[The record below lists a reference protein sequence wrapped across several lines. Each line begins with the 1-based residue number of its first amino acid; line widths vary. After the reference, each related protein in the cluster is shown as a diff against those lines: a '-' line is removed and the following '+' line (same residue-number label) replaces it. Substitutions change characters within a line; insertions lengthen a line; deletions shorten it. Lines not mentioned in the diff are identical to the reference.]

1 LDAAYRGGALPL
13 EGLKDL
19 FGKLRAHADAVIL
32 DAELV
37 LSAVAHLTG
46 KLPHPHRDGAA
57 RRGKLD
63 GVGQQV
69 QQDLIQPGLVAV
81 DVLVGHVH
89 DVHVKLQLLCVNL
102 PADNGFQIVQHIRK
116 VDFHLFQMD
125 LSAFNAAHIQH
136 IVDEGEQMVAGCKGL
151 AKIILHPLGIVDIA
165 ERQRSKADDG
175 VHGGAD
181 IVGHIGK
188 EGALGAVGGLGSSN
202 GIGKRLIYLPV
213 GGAVGHD
220 KDVFGS
226 ALHLAA
232 HGNDVEPA
240 PLPGFQMHILII
252 PFALLPAEK
261 PFQIVFIAFRVI
273 LRVQRCQ
280 NTGIL
285 PDFSPWD
292 TQQPLNVR
300 ADVIHLGG
308 LGVQHQENV
317 VHVQRKLL
325 EQLVPVRDLGIL
337 PAQGRMVSAHDH
349 QNDQH
354 GHAYGNAR
362 HDLRRAEPQFVQISI
377 DNADRHKPQHR
388 PVLDR
393 RALVDQIIADAAQC
407 HPQVSAA
414 ALRKGI
420 GQLKNLFLGKV
431 GMLAQHGNEVVDR
444 FLAVYRTVDDHPAV
458 RVDDIVAGIALKGR
472 VVQQFQ
478 HRIIIIR
485 DGNGIVGK
493 APVAALRF
501 GTDESKHLG
510 LAGQRRVH
518 DDILIM
524 GELFVQIGLQ
534 AKIAGLSGHGHV
546 VAVVGKK
553 VKVGKSG
560 ILLRFLD
567 IRLNFGFIGSV
578 FQKIVV
584 QVQIGQVFAHHL
596 LQHIV
601 GFMQHLFQMC
611 GAFLIDGLRHK
622 RDVPYAEPD
631 CQ

>member
-1 LDAAYRGGALPL
+1 
-13 EGLKDL
+13 
-19 FGKLRAHADAVIL
+19 
-32 DAELV
+32 
-37 LSAVAHLTG
+37 
-46 KLPHPHRDGAA
+46 
-57 RRGKLD
+57 
-63 GVGQQV
+63 
-69 QQDLIQPGLVAV
+69 
-81 DVLVGHVH
+81 
-89 DVHVKLQLLCVNL
+89 
-102 PADNGFQIVQHIRK
+102 
-116 VDFHLFQMD
+116 
-125 LSAFNAAHIQH
+125 
-136 IVDEGEQMVAGCKGL
+136 
-151 AKIILHPLGIVDIA
+151 
-165 ERQRSKADDG
+165 
-175 VHGGAD
+175 
-181 IVGHIGK
+181 VGHIGK
-188 EGALGAVGGLGSSN
+188 EGALGAVGSLGCSN
-202 GIGKRLIYLPV
+202 GIGKRLIYLFV

-226 ALHLAA
+226 ALHIAA

-240 PLPGFQMHILII
+240 PLPGFQMRILII

-261 PFQIVFIAFRVI
+261 PFQIVFIAIRGV

-285 PDFSPWD
+285 PGFSPRD
-292 TQQPLNVR
+292 AQQPLDVR
-300 ADVIHLGG
+300 ADIIHLGG
-308 LGVQHQENV
+308 LCIQHQENV
-317 VHVQRKLL
+317 VHVQRELF

-337 PAQGRMVSAHDH
+337 PAQGRMAPAHDH

-354 GHAYGNAR
+354 GHAYGDAR
-362 HDLRRAEPQFVQISI
+362 HDLYGMEPQLIQTGI
-377 DNADRHKPQHR
+377 DDPDRHKPQHR

-393 RALVDQIIADAAQC
+393 RALVDQIIADVAQR
-407 HPQVSAA
+407 HPHVSAA

-420 GQLKNLFLGKV
+420 RKSKDLFLRKV
-431 GMLAQHGNEVVDR
+431 GMLAQHRNEVVDR
-444 FLAVYRTVDDHPAV
+444 FLAVYGIVDDHPAV

-478 HRIIIIR
+478 HRIIVVG

-518 DDILIM
+518 DDILAL

-553 VKVGKSG
+553 VKADKSG
-560 ILLRFLD
+560 RLLRFLD

-578 FQKIVV
+578 FQKVVV

-601 GFMQHLFQMC
+601 GFMQHFFQMR
-611 GAFLIDGLRHK
+611 GAFLINGLRHK
-622 RDVPYAEPD
+622 RDVPDAKTD
-631 CQ
+631 CQQNQKKDCGSGRQPLLPWMAVPFGFTLFVCHSAHLNVM

>member
-19 FGKLRAHADAVIL
+19 FGKLRAHADAIIL

-37 LSAVAHLTG
+37 LSAAAHLTG
-46 KLPHPHRDGAA
+46 KLPHPHRDCAA

-69 QQDLIQPGLVAV
+69 QQNLVQPGLVAV

-89 DVHVKLQLLCVNL
+89 DVHVKLQLLCKNL
-102 PADNGFQIVQHIRK
+102 PADDGFQIVQHIRK

-125 LSAFNAAHIQH
+125 FSAFNAAHIQH

-151 AKIILHPLGIVDIA
+151 AKIILYPLGIVDIT

-175 VHGGAD
+175 IHGGAD

-188 EGALGAVGGLGSSN
+188 EGALGAVGGLGGGN
-202 GIGKRLIYLPV
+202 GVGKRLIYLLV
-213 GGAVGHD
+213 GGAVGQD
-220 KDVFGS
+220 KDILGS
-226 ALHLAA
+226 ALYLAA
-232 HGNDVEPA
+232 HSDVMEPA
-240 PLPGFQMHILII
+240 ALFGLPMFILRIPL
-252 PFALLPAEK
+252 ALFPAEQ
-261 PFQIVFIAFRVI
+261 PFQIVLVAVRVI
-273 LRVQRCQ
+273 LWVQRCQ

-285 PDFSPWD
+285 PDFSPRD
-292 TQQPLNVR
+292 AQQPLNIR
-300 ADVIHLGG
+300 ADIIHLRG
-308 LGVQHQENV
+308 LGVQHQENII
-317 VHVQRKLL
+317 HVQRKLL
-325 EQLVPVRDLGIL
+325 EQLVPVRDLSIL
-337 PAQGRMVSAHDH
+337 PAQGDMASAHDQ
-349 QNDQH
+349 QNDQQRKTC
-354 GHAYGNAR
+354 NDAR
-362 HDLRRAEPQFVQISI
+362 HDLHRMEPQLVQTGI
-377 DNADRHKPQHR
+377 DNADRHKPHHR

-393 RALVDQIIADAAQC
+393 CALVDQIIADVTQLYP
-407 HPQVSAA
+407 HISAA

-420 GQLKNLFLGKV
+420 GQLRDLFLGKV
-431 GMLAQHGNEVVDR
+431 RMVAQHCNKVVNGL
-444 FLAVYRTVDDHPAV
+444 LAVYGVVDDHPPI

-472 VVQQFQ
+472 VVQQSK

-501 GTDESKHLG
+501 RTDERKHLG

-518 DDILIM
+518 NDILIM

-534 AKIAGLSGHGHV
+534 AKIAGLPGHGDV

-560 ILLRFLD
+560 ILLRLLD
-567 IRLNFGFIGSV
+567 IRLNFVFIRGV
-578 FQKIVV
+578 FQKAVV
-584 QVQIGQVFAHHL
+584 QMQIGHIFAHHL
-596 LQHIV
+596 
-601 GFMQHLFQMC
+601 F
-611 GAFLIDGLRHK
+611 
-622 RDVPYAEPD
+622 
-631 CQ
+631 